1 MKKYKLSES
10 KINEFWDLFF
20 KPKKTPY
27 EMQKVVDNDPVLK
40 KLQADYEKLNY
51 KAKDVI
57 DKVQKES
64 PAVYKLLIQKG
75 LLPKD

>member
-1 MKKYKLSES
+1 
-10 KINEFWDLFF
+10 
-20 KPKKTPY
+20 
-27 EMQKVVDNDPVLK
+27 MQKVVDNDPVLK